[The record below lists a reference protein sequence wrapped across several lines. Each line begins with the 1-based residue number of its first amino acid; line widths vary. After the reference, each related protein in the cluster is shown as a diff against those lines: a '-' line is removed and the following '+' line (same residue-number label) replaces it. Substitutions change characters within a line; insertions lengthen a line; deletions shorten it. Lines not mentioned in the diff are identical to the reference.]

1 MEFANSSS
9 TTTMSGAASMTR
21 PWKYRD
27 KLWFKIGIWVSVLL
41 VLAASV
47 RGVHF
52 ANATSIERTIDQN
65 LGPESDEASVR
76 AFMAAHRIQFIG
88 CIPELRRCDGK
99 MYRASIS
106 LLFKSYILIEFNFG
120 ENGKLVSHKVHE
132 LYQVV
137 WDGLLS
143 IAIESQG
150 STRSKV
156 VSETGL
162 QLLTASNRTEFQF

>member
-1 MEFANSSS
+1 
-9 TTTMSGAASMTR
+9 MTR

-27 KLWFKIGIWVSVLL
+27 KLWFKIGILVSILF

-52 ANATSIERTIDQN
+52 VNATSIERTINQN

-99 MYRASIS
+99 IYRASII

-137 WDGLLS
+137 W
-143 IAIESQG
+143 E
-150 STRSKV
+150 
-156 VSETGL
+156 E
-162 QLLTASNRTEFQF
+162 